1 MTDLAWIPTA
11 TPSLKAFLGFDLQP
25 IPVIP
30 VIAGLVALAYV
41 IGWIRLAVQKRPWPA
56 WRGILFLL
64 GCLLLAATMGLAIE
78 GYGQVMFSV
87 FMFQQMTL
95 MMAVPPLLLLGA
107 PGTLLLRSTPRNLPG
122 RMILRTAIFGLRS
135 WPGKI
140 IVHPLFSIPLFLA
153 LFYGLYL
160 SDAAS
165 WVFNQGIGVHIALE
179 LVFLFTGIVFN
190 ATLIPADPLP
200 VPESHVVRIFHSF
213 MEAGLHAFFGVIVMM
228 AALPLV
234 DRFAQLPPRWGIDP
248 MEDQKLAGGIAWA
261 YGEGPAVIILLIILI
276 TWFRQ
281 ESKNN
286 KIRDREVA
294 MHGDKELDAYN
305 DYLRQLA
312 ESEGRGSSAER

>member
-1 MTDLAWIPTA
+1 MADFTWVPTQA
-11 TPSLKAFLGFDLQP
+11 PSIETFLGFELQP

-30 VIAGLVALAYV
+30 VLAGIIALFYI
-41 IGWIRLAVQKRPWPA
+41 IGWIRLAVQGRRWPV

-64 GCLLLAATMGLAIE
+64 GCLLLAAVMGLAIE

-107 PGTLLLRSTPRNLPG
+107 PGTLLLRSSPRNLPG
-122 RMILRTAIFGLRS
+122 RIVLKLAIFGLRS
-135 WPGKI
+135 WVGKVV
-140 IVHPLFSIPLFLA
+140 VHPLFSIPLFLV

-160 SDAAS
+160 SNAANFVLS
-165 WVFNQGIGVHIALE
+165 SGIGGHIGLE
-179 LVFLFTGIVFN
+179 LVFLFTGIIFN

-213 MEAGLHAFFGVIVMM
+213 LEAGLHAFFGVIVMM
-228 AALPLV
+228 ATLPLV
-234 DRFAQLPPRWGIDP
+234 DRFTQMPASWGIDV

-261 YGEGPAVIILLIILI
+261 YGEGPAVAILLVVLI
-276 TWFRQ
+276 TWSRQ

-286 KIRDREVA
+286 ASRDREVA
-294 MHGDKELDAYN
+294 LHGDKDLDAYN
-305 DYLRQLA
+305 EYLRALN
-312 ESEGRGSSAER
+312 RGEITI

>member
-1 MTDLAWIPTA
+1 MTGLTWIPTEA
-11 TPSLKAFLGFDLQP
+11 PSLSAFLGFDLQP

-30 VIAGLVALAYV
+30 VIAGIVAAGY
-41 IGWIRLAVQKRPWPA
+41 IAGWIRLTVLGRPWPV

-64 GCLLLAATMGLAIE
+64 GCVLLAATMGLAIE

-122 RMILRTAIFGLRS
+122 RMLLKTAIFGLRS
-135 WPGKI
+135 WPGKVM
-140 IVHPLFSIPLFLA
+140 VHPLFSLPLFLV

-160 SDAAS
+160 SNAAS
-165 WVFNQGIGVHIALE
+165 WVFNQGVGVHIALE
-179 LVFLFTGIVFN
+179 LVLLFTGIVFN

-234 DRFAQLPPRWGIDP
+234 DKFAQLPSGWGIDP

-261 YGEGPAVIILLIILI
+261 YGEGPAVLILLIILI

-286 KIRDREVA
+286 TIRDREVA
-294 MHGDKELDAYN
+294 LHGDKELDAYN
-305 DYLRQLA
+305 EYLKRLA
-312 ESEGRGSSAER
+312 NGEEKV

>member
-1 MTDLAWIPTA
+1 MADFTWVPTKA
-11 TPSLKAFLGFDLQP
+11 PSIETFLGFELQP

-30 VIAGLVALAYV
+30 VLAGIIALFYI
-41 IGWIRLAVQKRPWPA
+41 IGWIRLAVQGRRWPV

-64 GCLLLAATMGLAIE
+64 GCLLLAAVMGLAIE

-107 PGTLLLRSTPRNLPG
+107 PGTLLLRSSPRNLPG
-122 RMILRTAIFGLRS
+122 RIVLKLAIFGLRS
-135 WPGKI
+135 WVGKVV
-140 IVHPLFSIPLFLA
+140 VHPLFSIPLFLV

-160 SDAAS
+160 SNAANFVLS
-165 WVFNQGIGVHIALE
+165 SGIGGHIGLE
-179 LVFLFTGIVFN
+179 LVFLFTGIIFN

-213 MEAGLHAFFGVIVMM
+213 LEAGLHAFFGVIVMM
-228 AALPLV
+228 ATLPLV
-234 DRFAQLPPRWGIDP
+234 DRFTQMPASWGIDV

-261 YGEGPAVIILLIILI
+261 YGEGPAVAILLVVLI
-276 TWFRQ
+276 TWSRQ

-286 KIRDREVA
+286 ASRDREVA
-294 MHGDKELDAYN
+294 LHGDKDLDAYN
-305 DYLRQLA
+305 EYLRALN
-312 ESEGRGSSAER
+312 RGEITI

>member
-1 MTDLAWIPTA
+1 MTDFTWIPTQA
-11 TPSLKAFLGFDLQP
+11 PSIETLLGFELQP

-30 VIAGLVALAYV
+30 VLAGFLALSYT
-41 IGWIRLAVQKRPWPA
+41 IGWIRLAIQGRRWPV

-64 GCLLLAATMGLAIE
+64 GCLLLAAVMGLAIE

-107 PGTLLLRSTPRNLPG
+107 PGTLLLRSAPRNLPG
-122 RMILRTAIFGLRS
+122 RIVLRIAIFGLRS
-135 WPGKI
+135 WLGKVV
-140 IVHPLFSIPLFLA
+140 VHPLFSIPLFLV

-160 SDAAS
+160 SNAANFLLS
-165 WVFNQGIGVHIALE
+165 SGIGGHIGLE
-179 LVFLFTGIVFN
+179 LVFLFTGIIFN

-213 MEAGLHAFFGVIVMM
+213 LEAGLHAFFGVIVMM
-228 AALPLV
+228 ASLPLV
-234 DRFAQLPPRWGIDP
+234 DRFTQMPASWGIDV
-248 MEDQKLAGGIAWA
+248 MEDQNLAGGIAWA
-261 YGEGPAVIILLIILI
+261 YGEGPALAILLIILI

-286 KIRDREVA
+286 AARDREVA
-294 MHGDKELDAYN
+294 LHGDKDLDAYN
-305 DYLRQLA
+305 EYLKALD
-312 ESEGRGSSAER
+312 RGEITI

>member
-1 MTDLAWIPTA
+1 MW
-11 TPSLKAFLGFDLQP
+11 TPSQAPSVEAFLGFGFQP

-30 VIAGLVALAYV
+30 VIAGILAFAY
-41 IGWIRLAVQKRPWPA
+41 IAGWARLLLLKRHWPI
-56 WRGILFLL
+56 WRGILFLF
-64 GCLLLAATMGLAIE
+64 GCLLLAAVMGLAIE
-78 GYGQVMFSV
+78 GYGQLMFSV

-107 PGTLLLRSTPRNLPG
+107 PGTLLLRATPHSFPG
-122 RMILRTAIFGLRS
+122 RIALRIAIFGLRS
-135 WPGKI
+135 WVGKV

-165 WVFNQGIGVHIALE
+165 ALLSMGIVGHVGLE

-200 VPESHVVRIFHSF
+200 VPESNIVRIFHSF
-213 MEAGLHAFFGVIVMM
+213 LEAGLHAFFGVIVMM
-228 AALPLV
+228 STLPLV
-234 DRFAQLPPRWGIDP
+234 DRFAQPPGIWGIDV

-261 YGEGPAVIILLIILI
+261 YGEGPAVAILLVVLI

-281 ESKNN
+281 EDRSNR
-286 KIRDREVA
+286 IRDRYVDTY
-294 MHGDKELDAYN
+294 GDKDLDAYN
-305 DYLRQLA
+305 AYLERLA
-312 ESEGRGSSAER
+312 NGEERV